1 MYFFIYERAEI
12 LVASSE
18 CGFLEVFSGLD
29 GFFYGASFVGFGGLG
44 GGEFVDVV
52 DCFLD
57 DGCSFLVVVGVGALL
72 ELGELLF

>member
-1 MYFFIYERAEI
+1 MDFFVYEGAEVF
-12 LVASSE
+12 VASSE

-29 GFFYGASFVGFGGLG
+29 CFFYGASFVGFGGVG

-72 ELGELLF
+72 ELGEFLF

>member
-18 CGFLEVFSGLD
+18 CGFLEVFAGLD
-29 GFFYGASFVGFGGLG
+29 GFFYSASFVGFGGVG

-52 DCFLD
+52 DCFLEY
-57 DGCSFLVVVGVGALL
+57 GGGFVVVVGVGALL

>member
-1 MYFFIYERAEI
+1 MNFFVYEGAE
-12 LVASSE
+12 LFVPSSE

-29 GFFYGASFVGFGGLG
+29 GFFYGASFVGFGGVG

-57 DGCSFLVVVGVGALL
+57 DVCGFVVVVGVGALL

>member
-1 MYFFIYERAEI
+1 MYFFVYEGAE
-12 LVASSE
+12 LFVASSE
-18 CGFLEVFSGLD
+18 GGFLEVFAGLD
-29 GFFYGASFVGFGGLG
+29 GFFYGASFVVFGGVG

-57 DGCSFLVVVGVGALL
+57 DGCGFVVVVGVGALL

>member
-1 MYFFIYERAEI
+1 MDFFVYEGAEVF
-12 LVASSE
+12 VASSE

-29 GFFYGASFVGFGGLG
+29 CFFYGASFVGFGGVG

-57 DGCSFLVVVGVGALL
+57 DGCGFLVVVGVGALL
-72 ELGELLF
+72 ELGEFLF

>member
-1 MYFFIYERAEI
+1 MIYESTE
-12 LVASSE
+12 LFVASSE

-44 GGEFVDVV
+44 GGEFVDVI
-52 DCFLD
+52 DCFLEY
-57 DGCSFLVVVGVGALL
+57 GGGFVVVVGVGALL

>member
-18 CGFLEVFSGLD
+18 RGFLEVFSGLD
-29 GFFYGASFVGFGGLG
+29 GFFYGASLVGFSGLG

-57 DGCSFLVVVGVGALL
+57 DGCGFLVVLGVGALL